1 VTRAEG
7 TRSWRPTLAR
17 RSFIELSARER
28 SRALLDENTFRELLG
43 PFDRLMS
50 PWLPKQGIVPQS
62 DDGVVVARGEI
73 DGQAAVVLAVE
84 SAFQGG
90 SIGEVGG
97 SKMAGALELA
107 LRDCDRGR
115 PVRPVILFETG
126 GVRLQEANL
135 GLAVIAEINAAVS
148 ALRSSVPVV
157 GVSAGMVGC
166 FGGMSMTAGLC
177 SYLILTRQARLGLN
191 GPQVIE
197 QEAGVE
203 EFDSEDRALI
213 YAVDGGEQRFETGVA
228 DALVDDDASLVRD
241 NVRAAFSLGV
251 PEVHRSQ
258 EVGRYGELVE
268 RAASSPPDD
277 PASLRTSWGRSETS
291 RRLADVVRGIED
303 GEGVPA

>member
-1 VTRAEG
+1 MTQEDR
-7 TRSWRPTLAR
+7 TDSWRPTLAR

-28 SRALLDENTFRELLG
+28 ARAILDEASFGELLG
-43 PFDRLMS
+43 PFDRLAS
-50 PWLPKQGIVPQS
+50 PWLPEQGIVPQA

-73 DGQAAVVLAVE
+73 DGHSAVVLAVE

-90 SIGEVGG
+90 GIGEVGG
-97 SKMAGALELA
+97 SKIAGALELA
-107 LRDCDRGR
+107 RRDHDAGT
-115 PVRPVILFETG
+115 PVLPVILFESG

-148 ALRSSVPVV
+148 ALRSVVPVV

-166 FGGMSMTAGLC
+166 FGGMAITAGLC

-203 EFDSEDRALI
+203 EFDSEDRALV

-228 DALVDDDASLVRD
+228 DALVDDDADQVR
-241 NVRAAFSLGV
+241 NAVRAAFALGA
-251 PEVHRSQ
+251 PEVHRS
-258 EVGRYGELVE
+258 EEVE
-268 RAASSPPDD
+268 RYRRLIEDVAAEPPDS
-277 PASLRTSWGRSETS
+277 PASLRDSWGRSEAS
-291 RRLADVVRGIED
+291 ERLTDAVRETATR
-303 GEGVPA
+303 ESE